1 MALNR
6 PCAFVQP
13 FKTID
18 VHMIDASSTSS
29 DILSQLIR
37 SRRSVRDFLPQ
48 EVPDELLEKILAD
61 ANWSPSWSN
70 TQPYRIAIASGDVR
84 ARLSNELC
92 NLFDLG
98 MAAQNSGVLGKIR
111 LLFTRRGLPD
121 GDFSTQFPY
130 PDDLQPQRRATGAGL
145 YEVLG
150 IGRKDMSAR
159 QQQMRRNFEF
169 FGAPTAIFLFA
180 HKGLREFSVLD
191 TRIFLN
197 TLMLCAHANGLA
209 TCAQG
214 ALATWAGPIRAEFK
228 IPAPYQLICGV
239 SIGYASEAAVNKF
252 NPGRSEVKM
261 QQVGGR

>member
-1 MALNR
+1 M
-6 PCAFVQP
+6 F
-13 FKTID
+13 
-18 VHMIDASSTSS
+18 DASSTPS
-29 DILSQLIR
+29 DTLSQLIR
-37 SRRSVRDFLPQ
+37 TRRSVRDFLPKDIP
-48 EVPDELLEKILAD
+48 EALLNQVMAD

-84 ARLSNELC
+84 DKLSRELC
-92 NLFDLG
+92 ALFDLG
-98 MAAQNSGVLGKIR
+98 MAAQHGGVLAKLR
-111 LLFTRRGLPD
+111 MLLTRRGLPD

-150 IGRKDMSAR
+150 IGRKDISAR
-159 QQQMRRNFEF
+159 NRQMRRNFEF

-180 HKGLREFSVLD
+180 HKGLHEFSVLD
-191 TRIFLN
+191 TGIFLN

-228 IPAPYQLICGV
+228 IPAPYRLICGL
-239 SIGYASEAAVNKF
+239 SIGYASEAAVNNF
-252 NPGRSEVKM
+252 NPGRSELKIL
-261 QQVGGR
+261 QVEGH